1 MTSTS
6 PTLHNARIA
15 WFSHNAQPPSDNMVI
30 ALAEAGM
37 MIIDWAR
44 ERPEKFCDIALLDV
58 RGAESPAHSA
68 NDLSELAKR
77 LFIPGGL
84 IVTASQSI
92 DVHERAALRKIGDVC
107 FTTASHE
114 PLIGVLRERL
124 RLASLAEETGE
135 RLKTLVSLGSSFQFP
150 TIDLEGKRPSVLIA
164 GHASPLTLSA
174 SNAVREWAGE
184 TTCVFSA
191 GQVMRALDH
200 TTFDAAIFI
209 PEDENDL
216 LLALA
221 RALRRHRQHRR
232 MPVLLTSNEE
242 GLVERL
248 TARDGFDC
256 ILPDHLDSD
265 LAPRVNL
272 NVRRA
277 SMAAAMRQ
285 FLHSADGGGGKPLTA
300 VNAKFFAQ
308 HAVRLYQRAKD
319 TGRPL
324 SLIGLAIDPKSPS
337 LSKAELNSAV
347 SQAIK
352 TAARIIRAEDMVAR
366 LTPTMLIILAS
377 TTEKNSAKIAE
388 RLDGVVS
395 GTLSRAIIEQSR
407 ITTRFV
413 VKKQNESVEESLAR
427 LIGAIKKPAK
437 FSEVVF

>member
-6 PTLHNARIA
+6 PILHNARIA

-30 ALAEAGM
+30 ALADAGM
-37 MIIDWAR
+37 QIVDWAR
-44 ERPEKFCDIALLDV
+44 KRPDTFCDIALLDV
-58 RGAESPAHSA
+58 RGAETPVHSA
-68 NDLSELAKR
+68 IDLSELAKR

-92 DVHERAALRKIGDVC
+92 ETHERAALRKIGDVC

-135 RLKTLVSLGSSFQFP
+135 RLKTLVSMGCYFRFP
-150 TIDLEGKRPSVLIA
+150 PINPEDKRPSVLLA
-164 GHASPLTLSA
+164 GVASPLTLSA

-184 TTCVFSA
+184 TACVFSA

-232 MPVLLTSNEE
+232 SPVLLTSKEE

-256 ILPDHLDSD
+256 VLPDHLDSD
-265 LAPRVNL
+265 LAPRIHL
-272 NVRRA
+272 SVRRA
-277 SMAAAMRQ
+277 SMAATMRQ
-285 FLHSADGGGGKPLTA
+285 FLHSADGAAGKPLTA

-308 HAVRLYQRAKD
+308 HAVRLYQRAND
-319 TGRPL
+319 TNRPL
-324 SLIGLAIDPKSPS
+324 TLIGLSIESSSSS
-337 LSKAELNSAV
+337 LARNELTGAV
-347 SQAIK
+347 GRAIK
-352 TAARIIRAEDMVAR
+352 TVARIIRAEDMVAR
-366 LTPTMLIILAS
+366 LTPTMLVVLAS
-377 TTEKNSAKIAE
+377 TTEKNSTKIAE

-407 ITTRFV
+407 ITTQYV
-413 VKKQNESVEESLAR
+413 VRTQNESVEESLAR
-427 LIGAIKKPAK
+427 LIGLIKNPAEETGTV
-437 FSEVVF
+437 S